1 MLIEVKDLKK
11 YYEKFNLN
19 CSLKLEEGMVTGI
32 IGENGAG
39 KSTTFKSILG
49 LVETDGGFISILGK
63 KPNELTEEDKQNIG
77 VVLSDSGF
85 SEYMSVGSINKVLKS
100 IYKNHDEDS
109 FISFMNKN
117 GIPLNKKIKEL
128 STGMKVKLKIAT
140 ALTHDSKLLILDE
153 PTAGLDVVARDD
165 ILDMLRT
172 FMEKEDRSILI
183 SSHISS
189 DIEGLCDDVYIIHN
203 GEICFHDEIDNI
215 LSKYGIIK
223 CSEEDFKN
231 LDKDYIIRRKKESY
245 GYSVLTNE
253 KQYYI
258 ENYQKLVIDKC
269 SLDDVTVMYIRGER
283 V

>member
-19 CSLKLEEGMVTGI
+19 CSLKLEDGMVTGI

-49 LVETDGGFISILGK
+49 LVETDGGSINILGK

-85 SEYMSVGSINKVLKS
+85 SEYMSVSSINKVLKS

-109 FISFMNKN
+109 FINFMNNN

-189 DIEGLCDDVYIIHN
+189 DIEGLCDDVYIINN

-223 CSEEDFKN
+223 CSEEDFKK

-258 ENYQKLVIDKC
+258 ENYKKLVIDKC